1 MILMIKI
8 KHNKSLIERVYIY
21 TYVPFLDILFPF
33 FEISKIEISFNGII
47 PVVLAINQGEFIL
60 KFILYVHML
69 L

>member
-1 MILMIKI
+1 MIKI

-21 TYVPFLDILFPF
+21 TYVPFLDILFLF

-47 PVVLAINQGEFIL
+47 PVVLAINQSEFIL

>member
-1 MILMIKI
+1 MIKI

-21 TYVPFLDILFPF
+21 TYVPFLDILFLF

>member
-1 MILMIKI
+1 MIKI

-21 TYVPFLDILFPF
+21 TYVPFLDILFLF
-33 FEISKIEISFNGII
+33 FEISKIEISLNGII

>member
-1 MILMIKI
+1 MIKI

-21 TYVPFLDILFPF
+21 TYVPFLDILFLF
-33 FEISKIEISFNGII
+33 FEISKIEISLNGII

-60 KFILYVHML
+60 KFILYVHIL

>member
-33 FEISKIEISFNGII
+33 FEISFNGII

>member
-33 FEISKIEISFNGII
+33 FEISKIEISLNGII
-47 PVVLAINQGEFIL
+47 PV
-60 KFILYVHML
+60 
-69 L
+69 

>member
-21 TYVPFLDILFPF
+21 TYVPFLDILFLF

-60 KFILYVHML
+60 KFILYVHIL